1 MFSIVIQSKWKY
13 FCLVLRTCLRVLLI
27 TGSALIYGE
36 LVNSVSRGIE
46 LKSLL
51 INISLTLLYTICTGL
66 FTWYNIVQFDYF
78 TSKSVQLAQNAY
90 MNKILGAKYSLISNS
105 DSSKYISNVTN
116 DIKNVSDTLIYG
128 SVYTISN
135 LTMVVSSF
143 VAACILSWKIAL
155 SMLAFT
161 VLMAILPFFIKKPLD
176 KSSIVL
182 SRQNQSFIGVLK
194 EYLLGIS
201 IVKSYSAEEQ
211 SMAKIHDESELL
223 YKTRKKFCFINGAA
237 GGLGVLVRE
246 ISVVGLIGLTCYFVY
261 TKDVGIGA
269 VLSIFSIGSQFY
281 SGFLGISANVTSL
294 AGIRGV
300 KKMLD
305 KVFNMENSPAP
316 VNQIQFKSNIVL
328 KDVNF
333 TYANDTRS
341 ILNNIN
347 LTFEKNK
354 KYLILGKS
362 GSGKSTLLKIL
373 AKYYDGFNG
382 SITLDGKDYNEY
394 TEKEIT
400 GLIATSQQNCYL
412 FNRSLKDNI
421 DFLGEGNYE
430 KLQAVISLTALN
442 EFVNLL
448 LDGVDTI
455 IDEEVNQVSGGEKL
469 RINLARALYR
479 SSEILLLDEVTSA
492 LDKKTAEFVEN
503 NLLSINDKTVINV
516 CHKFNDKTLG
526 SYDKIFIIESGTI
539 VRNGSYADLQNDD
552 LLKTYRNV
560 E

>member
-1 MFSIVIQSKWKY
+1 MFKIVIQSKFKY
-13 FCLVLRTCLRVLLI
+13 FCLILRTCIRVLLI

-36 LVNSVSRGIE
+36 LVNSVSRGVDI
-46 LKSLL
+46 KTLL
-51 INISLTLLYTICTGL
+51 INITLTLLYTLATGL

-78 TSKSVQLAQNAY
+78 TSKSIQLAQNAY
-90 MNKILGAKYSLISNS
+90 MNKILGAKYSLISNN

-116 DIKNVSDTLIYG
+116 DITNVSNTLIY
-128 SVYTISN
+128 STVYSISN
-135 LTMVVSSF
+135 IVMVISSF

-176 KSSIVL
+176 KSAIIMSK
-182 SRQNQSFIGVLK
+182 QNQSFIGILK
-194 EYLLGIS
+194 EFLLGIS
-201 IVKSYSAEEQ
+201 IIKSYSAENQ
-211 SMAKIHDESELL
+211 SMQRIEDESDKL

-281 SGFLGISANVTSL
+281 SGFLGISANVTSF
-294 AGIRGV
+294 AGIQGV

-305 KVFNMENSPAP
+305 KVFDTENSPTP
-316 VNQIQFKSNIVL
+316 ENHISFESDITLHN
-328 KDVNF
+328 VNF

-341 ILNNIN
+341 ILNDIN

-362 GSGKSTLLKIL
+362 GSGKSTLLKLI
-373 AKYYDGFNG
+373 AKYYDGYNG
-382 SITLDGKDYNEY
+382 NMTLDGKDYNDFS
-394 TEKEIT
+394 EKEIT
-400 GLIATSQQNCYL
+400 GLVATSQQNCYL
-412 FNRSLKDNI
+412 FNRTLKENI

-448 LDGVDTI
+448 PDGIDTV

-479 SSEILLLDEVTSA
+479 NSEVLLLDEVTSA
-492 LDKKTAEFVEN
+492 LDKKTAEFVEK
-503 NLLSINDKTVINV
+503 NLLNINEKTIINV

-526 SYDKIFIIESGTI
+526 SYDKIFIIENGSI
-539 VRNGSYADLQNDD
+539 VRDGTYAELQNDD
-552 LLKTYRNV
+552 LLTTYRNV

>member
-1 MFSIVIQSKWKY
+1 MFKIVIQSKLKY
-13 FCLVLRTCLRVLLI
+13 FCLVLRTCIRVLLM

-36 LVNSVSRGIE
+36 LVNSVSRGVDI
-46 LKSLL
+46 KTLL
-51 INISLTLLYTICTGL
+51 INISLTLLYTLATGL

-78 TSKSVQLAQNAY
+78 TSKSIQLAQNAY
-90 MNKILGAKYSLISNS
+90 MNKILGAKYSLISNN

-116 DIKNVSDTLIYG
+116 DISNVSNTLIY
-128 SVYTISN
+128 STVYSISN
-135 LTMVVSSF
+135 IVMVISSF

-176 KSSIVL
+176 KSAIIMSK
-182 SRQNQSFIGVLK
+182 QNQSFIGILK

-201 IVKSYSAEEQ
+201 IVKSYSAEYQ
-211 SMAKIHDESELL
+211 SMQRIEDESDKL

-281 SGFLGISANVTSL
+281 SGFLGISANVTSF
-294 AGIRGV
+294 AGIQGV

-305 KVFNMENSPAP
+305 KVFDMENSPTPDNNIA
-316 VNQIQFKSNIVL
+316 FKSDITLNN
-328 KDVNF
+328 VNF
-333 TYANDTRS
+333 TYANDTRR

-362 GSGKSTLLKIL
+362 GSGKSTLLKLI
-373 AKYYDGFNG
+373 AKYYDGYTG
-382 SITLDGKDYNEY
+382 SITLDGKDYNEFS
-394 TEKEIT
+394 EKEIT

-412 FNRSLKDNI
+412 FNRTLKENI
-421 DFLGEGNYE
+421 DFLDEGNYE

-448 LDGVDTI
+448 PDGVDTV

-479 SSEILLLDEVTSA
+479 SSDILLLDEVTSA
-492 LDKKTAEFVEN
+492 LDKKTAEFVEK
-503 NLLSINDKTVINV
+503 NLLNINEKTIINV
-516 CHKFNDKTLG
+516 CHKFNDKTLE
-526 SYDKIFIIESGTI
+526 SYDKIFIIENGSI
-539 VRNGSYADLQNDD
+539 VRGGTYAELQNDD
-552 LLKTYRNV
+552 LLTTYRNV